1 MRYLTLL
8 KTGTRIVLFFL
19 LLLFGLSSI
28 RQLWV
33 GSQQIGDTGSE
44 RLDQWE
50 ADMQLVREA
59 LPIERGVVGYIT
71 EEDVEGAEYAYW
83 DIETE
88 FLLTQYALAPLIVQK
103 GAVAEWNVAALT
115 EDDLETWLQ
124 AHPGQYEVF
133 KIKGKFNILH
143 AVGNP

>member
-1 MRYLTLL
+1 
-8 KTGTRIVLFFL
+8 
-19 LLLFGLSSI
+19 
-28 RQLWV
+28 
-33 GSQQIGDTGSE
+33 
-44 RLDQWE
+44 
-50 ADMQLVREA
+50 MQLVREA
-59 LPIERGVVGYIT
+59 LPIERGIVGYIT
-71 EEDVEGAEYAYW
+71 EEDVEGAEFAYW

-115 EDDLETWLQ
+115 ADDLGTWLQ

-143 AVGNP
+143 DVGNP